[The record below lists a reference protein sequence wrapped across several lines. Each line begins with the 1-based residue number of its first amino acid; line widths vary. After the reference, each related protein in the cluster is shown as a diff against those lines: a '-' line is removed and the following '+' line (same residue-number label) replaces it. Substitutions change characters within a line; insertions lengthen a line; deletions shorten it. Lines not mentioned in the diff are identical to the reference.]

1 MAVDGGC
8 QNFMVQGSHV
18 LPNPFILHTYLHNL
32 ISIFCVHNLVSPC
45 PVIKLMEGTR
55 LLVHVINA
63 NANCPSVSLE
73 LFYLGQLHHGH
84 AHIPQTFGRQVCAG
98 DVLNERPE
106 VDAGVLLGVSI
117 GCCIS

>member
-1 MAVDGGC
+1 
-8 QNFMVQGSHV
+8 MVHGRHV
-18 LPNPFILHTYLHNL
+18 LPNTFILHTYLHDL
-32 ISIFCVHNLVSPC
+32 VSICYVHNLVSPC

-55 LLVHVINA
+55 LLVHVLNA

-73 LFYLGQLHHGH
+73 LLYLGQLHHGH

-98 DVLNERPE
+98 DVFNERPE

-117 GCCIS
+117 GCYIL